1 MGSSPNK
8 INIYININNNM
19 KIYSKYLKSPLT
31 TISLKTSNP
40 VTPGTRHYKY
50 IPKNILAKKNPL
62 LKASTFQIQRS
73 YGRANTGHISVHGRS
88 SGCKKL
94 YRKLFFFNKAYL
106 GIILF
111 SLYDPN
117 RTAFISAVF
126 DFLNF
131 KFFFVPSIHNV
142 CVGSVIGCKE
152 PNHRYFKGFR
162 YQLLHHLNGSILSFL
177 SLNTHKFSKYAKSAG
192 TYCQLLFRSKSLCK
206 VRLPSNQII
215 SVSPYC
221 FATLGIVSNI
231 YQRFISIG
239 KAGRN
244 RLKGFKSKVRGVAMN
259 PVDHPHGGRSN
270 GGCCWVTPWGKPF
283 RFKKTSRSSIKKIY
297 KLL

>member
-1 MGSSPNK
+1 
-8 INIYININNNM
+8 M
-19 KIYSKYLKSPLT
+19 KIYSKYYKKPLA
-31 TISLKTSNP
+31 TIVLKTSNP
-40 VTPGTRHYKY
+40 VTPGTRHFKY
-50 IPKNILAKKNPL
+50 ISKNILAKKNSL
-62 LKASTFQIQRS
+62 LKSATFQIQRS
-73 YGRANTGHISVHGRS
+73 YGRSSASGHITVRGRS

-94 YRKLFFFNKAYL
+94 YRKLFFFNKSYL
-106 GIILF
+106 GIVLF

-131 KFFFVPSIHNV
+131 KFYFVPAIHNV
-142 CVGSVIGCKE
+142 CAGSVVGCKE
-152 PNHRYFKGFR
+152 PNYRYFKGFR
-162 YQLLHHLNGSILSFL
+162 YQLQYHLPGSILSFL
-177 SLNTHKFSKYAKSAG
+177 SLNTQKISKYAKSAG
-192 TYCQLLFRSKSLCK
+192 TYCQLLFKSKVYCK
-206 VRLPSNQII
+206 VRLPSSQII
-215 SVSPYC
+215 NVSSFC

-244 RLKGFKSKVRGVAMN
+244 ILKGFKSKVRGIAMN

-270 GGCCWVTPWGKPF
+270 GGCCWVTPWGKPY
-283 RFKKTSRSSIKKIY
+283 RFKKTSRSKTKKIY

>member
-1 MGSSPNK
+1 MSLYYKSSIKP
-8 INIYININNNM
+8 
-19 KIYSKYLKSPLT
+19 
-31 TISLKTSNP
+31 LKTIVLKNSNP
-40 VTPGTRHYKY
+40 ITPGTRHYKY
-50 IPKNILAKKNPL
+50 ISKNVLAKKNSF
-62 LKASTFQIQRS
+62 LKTATFNIQRS
-73 YGRANTGHISVHGRS
+73 YGRSSTTGHITIRGRS

-94 YRKLFFFNKAYL
+94 YRKLFFFNKNYL
-106 GIILF
+106 GIVLF

-131 KFFFVPSIHNV
+131 KFYFVPAIHNV

-152 PNHRYFKGFR
+152 PNYRYFKGFR
-162 YQLLHHLNGSILSFL
+162 YQLLHHLTGSILSFL
-177 SLNTHKFSKYAKSAG
+177 SLNTQSISHYAKSAG
-192 TYCQLLFRSKSLCK
+192 TYCQLLFKSKLFCK

-215 SVSPYC
+215 NISACC
-221 FATLGIVSNI
+221 FATLGVVSNI

-244 RLKGFKSKVRGVAMN
+244 ILKGFKSKVRGIAMN

-283 RFKKTSRSSIKKIY
+283 RFKKTSRSKIKKIY